1 MDQSNRVTRRGF
13 VKTASAATV
22 ASLFLPN
29 ASLAMSPSAKRR
41 YAIIGTGERAIGMWA
56 KPLVQDYP
64 DVLDVVGLCDI
75 NPKRVAVA
83 RKMSGASCPTFTDFD
98 QMCDQVKPDLLMVT
112 TVDGFHSHYISRA
125 LDRGIDVITEKP
137 MVVDEKQCQQV
148 VDAERRNKRN
158 IIVSFNYRYA
168 PKHQKIKEILLSGAI
183 GRVISVDFS
192 WYLDVYHGA
201 DYFRRWHRL
210 KSKGGSLWVH
220 KATHHF
226 DLINWWLDADPVE
239 VSAQASLQTYGRKGP
254 FRSTHCRACPH
265 TRNCRFF
272 YDLTKNANRMELYA
286 GCEDVDGY
294 HRDGCVFRE
303 DVDIYD
309 TMSAVVKYSNGAHMS
324 YSLNAFMP
332 FEGYRLAFNGEK
344 GRLEVRDYERQPWP
358 VEEETE
364 VYLTKSFGQREK
376 IAIDKISGG
385 HGGGDARIRDLIFR
399 NTQMPSY
406 MRLPGS
412 RAGALSCLTGIAARR
427 SVEQNRT
434 IKISELVKL
443 PAKSTT

>member
-1 MDQSNRVTRRGF
+1 MSNLTRRDF
-13 VKTASAATV
+13 VKTASTAGVAAV
-22 ASLFLPN
+22 FLPHS
-29 ASLAMSPSAKRR
+29 ALANTPAKRR
-41 YAIIGTGERAIGMWA
+41 YAIVGTGERAIGMWA
-56 KPLVQDYP
+56 KPVVQDYS

-83 RKMSGASCPTFTDFD
+83 RKMSGANCPTFTNFD
-98 QMCDQVKPDLLMVT
+98 QMCDQVKPDLVMVT
-112 TVDGFHSHYISRA
+112 TVDGFHSHYITRA
-125 LDRGIDVITEKP
+125 LDRGIDVMTEKP
-137 MVVDEKQCQQV
+137 MVIDEKQCQQV
-148 VDAERRNKRN
+148 IDAEQRNKRN
-158 IIVSFNYRYA
+158 IIVTFNYRYA

-183 GRVISVDFS
+183 GRVVSVDFS

-239 VSAQASLQTYGRKGP
+239 VSAQGALKTYGRNGT
-254 FRSTHCRACPH
+254 FRATNCRSCPH
-265 TRNCRFF
+265 TKNCRFF
-272 YDLTKNANRMELYA
+272 YDMTKNASRMELYA

-303 DVDIYD
+303 DIDIYD
-309 TMSAVVKYSNGAHMS
+309 SMSAVVKYSNGVHMS

-332 FEGYRLAFNGEK
+332 FEGYRLAFNGEQ
-344 GRLEVRDYERQPWP
+344 GRLEIRDYERQPWP

-376 IAIDKISGG
+376 IAMEQITGG

-399 NTQMPSY
+399 HTELPSY
-406 MRLPGS
+406 MRLPNS
-412 RAGALSCLTGIAARR
+412 RAGALSCLTGIAARA
-427 SVEQNRT
+427 SVEQNRA
-434 IKISELVKL
+434 IKIADLVKL
-443 PAKSTT
+443 PARSTT